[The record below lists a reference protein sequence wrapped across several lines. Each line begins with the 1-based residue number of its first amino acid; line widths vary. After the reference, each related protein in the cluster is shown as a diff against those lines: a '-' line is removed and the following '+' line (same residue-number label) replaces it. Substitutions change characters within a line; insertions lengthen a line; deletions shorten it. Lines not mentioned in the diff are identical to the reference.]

1 VEITDDGVLEG
12 ASEVVGCVLTGVE
25 TSLDEGWEGE
35 AVDTGVLTGV
45 VWGAEVGCAE
55 DSGLG

>member
-1 VEITDDGVLEG
+1 MEITDDGVLEG
-12 ASEVVGCVLTGVE
+12 TSEVVGGVLIGVE
-25 TSLDEGWEGE
+25 ASLDEGWEGE
-35 AVDTGVLTGV
+35 GVDTGVLTGV